1 MDEKVKVYIN
11 KSETL
16 VEKDAKLKDI
26 AKTYC
31 PGACIMLSRV
41 NGRLRE
47 LFHTVEPDSDIE
59 FIGLDDNNG
68 MKTYERGLQM
78 VFMKALYRVVGKK
91 NIKRASFEYG
101 LGRTVYCDTEGF
113 EVNDE
118 LIDALR
124 AEMQKIVDENIPIV
138 KKTVSTS
145 RAREIFGKVGMKDK
159 EKLLRFRIASNTN
172 IYYLGEFVDYFYG
185 YMPAETGCL
194 KVFDVKKYMS
204 GILLVLPDIKD
215 PSVTGQGDER
225 VKLFNTLDESNK
237 RSEAMGIS
245 TVGDLNEYVSKNN
258 SSDLILLAE
267 ALQEKKLSEIAS
279 MVKKEGGKKFVM
291 IAGPSS
297 SGKTTFSHRL
307 SIHLRLEG
315 FKPHPIGLDN
325 YYKDRQFCPKDE
337 DGNYDFECLEAL
349 DVELFNSDMTK
360 LLNGEEVDMPTFNFK
375 TGKREY
381 KGDKLRLEKDD
392 ILVIEG
398 IHGIN
403 PNLSY
408 SLPDESKFKVYIS
421 ALTQLNVDEH
431 NRIPTTDGRLLRRIV
446 RDARTR
452 GTAAKDTIAMWPS
465 VRRGEENYIF
475 PYQES
480 ADVMFNSALLYELAV
495 IKPFAE
501 PLLFGIGLE
510 CKEYETAK
518 SLLKFLSYFLTIS
531 PEDIPRHSIMREFI
545 GGSIFNV

>member
-11 KSETL
+11 NNETL
-16 VEKDAKLKDI
+16 VEKDTRLKSLAKE
-26 AKTYC
+26 YC
-31 PGACIMLSRV
+31 PSECIMLARV

-47 LFHTVEPDSDIE
+47 LFNTVEEDSVIE
-59 FIGLDDNNG
+59 FVGLNDNSG

-78 VFMKALYRVVGKK
+78 VFMKALYKVVGKK

-101 LGRTVYCDTEGF
+101 LGRTVYCDVEGF
-113 EVNDE
+113 EVTDG
-118 LIDALR
+118 LILALKQ
-124 AEMQKIVDENIPIV
+124 EMQSIVDANIPI
-138 KKTVSTS
+138 KKKSVATS
-145 RAREIFGKVGMKDK
+145 KAREKFGKVGMKDK
-159 EKLLRFRIASNTN
+159 EKLLRFRIASYTN
-172 IYYLGEFVDYFYG
+172 LYNLEEFVDYFYG

-194 KVFDVKKYMS
+194 KVFDVKKYMT

-225 VKLFNTLDESNK
+225 VKLFETLDESNK
-237 RSEAMGIS
+237 RAEAMGIS
-245 TVGDLNEYVSKNN
+245 TVGDLNEYVSTNN
-258 SSDLILLAE
+258 ASDLILLAE

-279 MVKKEGGKKFVM
+279 MIKARSGMKFVM

-325 YYKDRQFCPKDE
+325 YYKDRQFCPKNE
-337 DGNYDFECLEAL
+337 DGSYDFECLEAL
-349 DVELFNSDMTK
+349 DIDLFNSDMTK
-360 LLNGEEVDMPTFNFK
+360 LLNGEEVEMPTFNFK

-381 KGDKLRLEKDD
+381 KGDKLKLGNED

-408 SLPDESKFKVYIS
+408 SLPEESKFKIYIS

-452 GTAAKDTIAMWPS
+452 GTAAKDTISMWPS

-501 PLLFGIGLE
+501 PLLFGIGPE

>member
-431 NRIPTTDGRLLRRIV
+431 NRIPTTDGRLLRRMV

-501 PLLFGIGLE
+501 PLLFGIGPE

>member
-124 AEMQKIVDENIPIV
+124 AEMRKIVDENIPIV

-204 GILLVLPDIKD
+204 GILLALPDIKD

-349 DVELFNSDMTK
+349 DVELFNSDMTR

-431 NRIPTTDGRLLRRIV
+431 NRIPTTDGRLLRRMV

-501 PLLFGIGLE
+501 PLLFGIGPE

>member
-11 KSETL
+11 KNETI
-16 VEKDAKLKDI
+16 VEKGEKLKDI
-26 AKTYC
+26 AKRLA
-31 PGACIMLSRV
+31 GECIMLCRV

-47 LFHTVEPDSDIE
+47 LFHTVEEGDEIE
-59 FIGLDDNNG
+59 FIGLFDNNG

-101 LGRTVYCDTEGF
+101 LGRTVFCDTEGF
-113 EVNDE
+113 EVTDE
-118 LIDALR
+118 LIDSLR
-124 AEMQKIVDENIPIV
+124 AEMQKIIDENIPIV

-145 RAREIFGKVGMKDK
+145 KAREIFGRVGMKDK
-159 EKLLRFRIASNTN
+159 EKLLRFRIASHTN

-194 KVFDVKKYMS
+194 KVFDVKKYMN
-204 GILLVLPDIKD
+204 GILLVLPDLKN
-215 PSVTGQGDER
+215 PTVVGQGDER
-225 VKLFNTLDESNK
+225 VKLFNTLDESN
-237 RSEAMGIS
+237 RRAEAMGIS
-245 TVGDLNEYVSKNN
+245 TVGDLNDYISRNN
-258 SSDLILLAE
+258 PSDLILLAE

-279 MVKKEGGKKFVM
+279 MIKSRGDKKFVM

-325 YYKDRQFCPKDE
+325 YYRDREFCPRDE

-349 DVELFNSDMTK
+349 DIELFNKDMTS

-381 KGDKLRLEKDD
+381 KGDRLRLDKDD

-408 SLPDESKFKVYIS
+408 SLPDESKFKIYIS

-501 PLLFGIGLE
+501 PLLFGIGPE
-510 CKEYETAK
+510 CREYETAK

-531 PEDIPRHSIMREFI
+531 PEDIPKHSIMREFI

>member
-16 VEKDAKLKDI
+16 VEKDAKLKDV

-118 LIDALR
+118 LIDALK

-349 DVELFNSDMTK
+349 DVELFNKDMTR

-501 PLLFGIGLE
+501 PLLFGIGPE

>member
-47 LFHTVEPDSDIE
+47 LFHTAEPDSDIE

-204 GILLVLPDIKD
+204 GILLALPDIKD

-349 DVELFNSDMTK
+349 DVELFNSDMTR

-501 PLLFGIGLE
+501 PLLFGIGPE